1 MSSLEAWPLEAYHH
15 ALVGRP
21 APVRIVRDDGS
32 WTTHDVS
39 RWVAD
44 ADPVD
49 RRLLDRVVEAPV
61 LDLGCG
67 PGRLTAALAARGV
80 PALGVDLSAAALAVA
95 VKRGAP
101 ALRRDVFGRLPG
113 EGRWR
118 TVLLADGNV
127 GIGGDPG
134 RLLGRIA
141 RLVGDRGAVF
151 VEVLPADVDRRGLA
165 RLVDAEGRISPPFPW
180 AEVGAPA
187 LLALAGAEWTQ
198 ALSWH
203 DGGRAFVVLRRSQE
217 ATTHGSLTRTART

>member
-67 PGRLTAALAARGV
+67 PGRLT
-80 PALGVDLSAAALAVA
+80 AALAVA